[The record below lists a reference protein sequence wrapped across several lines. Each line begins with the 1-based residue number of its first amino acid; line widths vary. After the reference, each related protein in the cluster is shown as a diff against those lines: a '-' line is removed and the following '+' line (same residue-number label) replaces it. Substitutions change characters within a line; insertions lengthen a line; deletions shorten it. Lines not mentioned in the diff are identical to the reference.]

1 MSLDNDSLDTSLDP
15 GALSADATSSDF
27 APIPSTADQYC
38 FLCKYG
44 GFDGVNLEDNCNL
57 DVKAIE
63 RHLHHLRKVLGP
75 RRAARELKI
84 AFDEYRETNEAI
96 RQEPEWTE
104 ESIYDHLVVHA
115 VPEALQRGENVDDF
129 AYEVFAG
136 LLNYQR
142 SHVVQRSTG
151 LVDEKQL
158 RMLMNVADRLYKF
171 SSRSTARRKPDE

>member
-1 MSLDNDSLDTSLDP
+1 MEPGNLELALDP
-15 GALSADATSSDF
+15 TNLSAQCRACDF
-27 APIPSTADQYC
+27 APIPTSSNKYC

-44 GFDGVNLEDNCNL
+44 GFDGVTLAGDCNL

-75 RRAARELKI
+75 ARAARELKI
-84 AFDEYRETNEAI
+84 AFDQFRETNEAI
-96 RQEPEWTE
+96 RNEPEWTE

-142 SHVVQRSTG
+142 GLVVNKQTG

-158 RMLMNVADRLYKF
+158 RVLLGVADRLYKF
-171 SSRSTARRKPDE
+171 SARSTARRKPEGE

>member
-1 MSLDNDSLDTSLDP
+1 MEGELDLTLPAVCPVVESQ
-15 GALSADATSSDF
+15 ASDF
-27 APIPSTADQYC
+27 QAIPSSRDRYC

-44 GFDGVNLEDNCNL
+44 GFDGVKLDSDCNV

-75 RRAARELKI
+75 ARAARELKV
-84 AFDEYRETNEAI
+84 AFDEFRQTHEAI
-96 RQEPEWTE
+96 RNEPEWTE

-142 SHVVQRSTG
+142 GLVVNKQSG

-158 RMLMNVADRLYKF
+158 RILLGVADRLYKF
-171 SSRSTARRKPDE
+171 SARSTARRKPEDT